1 MVAPRATSLRR
12 GTEIL
17 IALGSDE
24 AVEHG
29 GLGVVRIAEL
39 VGREKSQV
47 SRALSALA
55 ANGMVDRDPASRAYR
70 PGLAAVCAGRTLGP
84 PAADLVGRPGPAG
97 LVAESGETAHL
108 SVLQG
113 GEVMTLLSEAPAYAI
128 TANGW
133 TGRTVPVI
141 CTSAGRALLFDH
153 DLPTLE
159 RLVGSARFTGLGP
172 GAPRDVTGALSPH
185 RGRARPGLRNRRR
198 GVRGRSGRRG
208 GPGTGSRWSH
218 PGGGQRLGAE
228 VPARRSALSRGR
240 GGAWRRSGP
249 ERGDVQ
255 PLVGR
260 RRHAEGRL
268 KPPTRRSIRRP
279 HPRRSGAAALAP
291 PGPAVPRRAAEPA
304 ADDDGPRR
312 CRCRP

>member
-17 IALGSDE
+17 VALGSDE
-24 AVEHG
+24 AVQRG

-55 ANGMVDRDPASRAYR
+55 ASGMVDRDPTSRAYR
-70 PGLAAVCAGRTLGP
+70 LGWRLYALAARS
-84 PAADLVGRPGPAG
+84 GRPRLITLADSVLHG

-113 GEVMTLLSEAPAYAI
+113 GEVMTLLSQAPASAI

-153 DLPTLE
+153 DLTTLDK
-159 RLVGSARFTGLGP
+159 LVGSASFAGLGP
-172 GAPRDVTGALSPH
+172 GAPSDVAELYRRIEAGRD
-185 RGRARPGLRNRRR
+185 RGYATVDEEFEAGLV
-198 GVRGRSGRRG
+198 GVAAPVRDLGGRILAAINVSG
-208 GPGTGSRWSH
+208 PKF
-218 PGGGQRLGAE
+218 RLG
-228 VPARRSALSRGR
+228 
-240 GGAWRRSGP
+240 
-249 ERGDVQ
+249 
-255 PLVGR
+255 
-260 RRHAEGRL
+260 GRL
-268 KPPTRRSIRRP
+268 DATGEMVR
-279 HPRRSGAAALAP
+279 AAAEDLSE
-291 PGPAVPRRAAEPA
+291 AVFAASEPA
-304 ADDDGPRR
+304 GTPKVG
-312 CRCRP
+312 

>member
-55 ANGMVDRDPASRAYR
+55 ACGMVDRDPASRAYR
-70 PGLAAVCAGRTLGP
+70 LGWRLYALAARS
-84 PAADLVGRPGPAG
+84 GRPRLISFAASALHG
-97 LVAESGETAHL
+97 LVAECGETAHL

-113 GEVMTLLSEAPAYAI
+113 GEVMTLLSEAPPSAI

-153 DLPTLE
+153 DLSTLE
-159 RLVGSARFTGLGP
+159 KLVGSASFAGLGP
-172 GAPRDVTGALSPH
+172 GAPSDVAELYRRIEAARD
-185 RGRARPGLRNRRR
+185 RGYAPVDEEFEDGLV
-198 GVRGRSGRRG
+198 GVAAPVRDLSGRIVAAINVS
-208 GPGTGSRWSH
+208 GPKFRL
-218 PGGGQRLGAE
+218 GGQL
-228 VPARRSALSRGR
+228 SATG
-240 GGAWRRSGP
+240 
-249 ERGDVQ
+249 E
-255 PLVGR
+255 
-260 RRHAEGRL
+260 
-268 KPPTRRSIRRP
+268 
-279 HPRRSGAAALAP
+279 
-291 PGPAVPRRAAEPA
+291 AVRCAAEDLTEAMFSP
-304 ADDDGPRR
+304 
-312 CRCRP
+312 

>member
-1 MVAPRATSLRR
+1 LRR

-24 AVEHG
+24 AVEQG

-55 ANGMVDRDPASRAYR
+55 ATGMVDRDPASRAYR
-70 PGLAAVCAGRTLGP
+70 LGWQLYTLAARS
-84 PAADLVGRPGPAG
+84 GRPRLISSAAPVLRG

-113 GEVMTLLSEAPAYAI
+113 GEVMTLLSEAPAFAI

-153 DLPTLE
+153 DLPILKK
-159 RLVGSARFTGLGP
+159 LVGSASFDGLGP
-172 GAPRDVTGALSPH
+172 GAPSDVAELYRRIEAGRD
-185 RGRARPGLRNRRR
+185 RGYATVDEEFEDGLV
-198 GVRGRSGRRG
+198 GVAAPVRDPAGRILAAVNVSGPKFRL
-208 GPGTGSRWSH
+208 
-218 PGGGQRLGAE
+218 GGQLAATGEMVR
-228 VPARRSALSRGR
+228 
-240 GGAWRRSGP
+240 
-249 ERGDVQ
+249 
-255 PLVGR
+255 
-260 RRHAEGRL
+260 
-268 KPPTRRSIRRP
+268 
-279 HPRRSGAAALAP
+279 AAAQELRDAMFAP
-291 PGPAVPRRAAEPA
+291 SAPAGTPK
-304 ADDDGPRR
+304 DG
-312 CRCRP
+312 

>member
-1 MVAPRATSLRR
+1 MVASRATSLRR

-47 SRALSALA
+47 SRALTALA

-70 PGLAAVCAGRTLGP
+70 LGWRLYALAARS
-84 PAADLVGRPGPAG
+84 GRPRLIATAAPVLRG

-113 GEVMTLLSEAPAYAI
+113 GEVMTLLSEAPASAI
-128 TANGW
+128 TATGW

-153 DLPTLE
+153 DLAMLE
-159 RLVGSARFTGLGP
+159 KLAGPVSFAGLGP
-172 GAPRDVTGALSPH
+172 GAPSDVAELYRRIEAARD
-185 RGRARPGLRNRRR
+185 RGYATVDEEFENGLV
-198 GVRGRSGRRG
+198 GVAAPLRDPSGRILAAVNVS
-208 GPGTGSRWSH
+208 GPKFRL
-218 PGGGQRLGAE
+218 GGQL
-228 VPARRSALSRGR
+228 
-240 GGAWRRSGP
+240 
-249 ERGDVQ
+249 
-255 PLVGR
+255 
-260 RRHAEGRL
+260 
-268 KPPTRRSIRRP
+268 
-279 HPRRSGAAALAP
+279 AAT
-291 PGPAVPRRAAEPA
+291 GEAVRRAALELTEAMFSPA
-304 ADDDGPRR
+304 DAVGPKAG
-312 CRCRP
+312 